1 MKKTL
6 FSKLL
11 LSYLAV
17 VALSFLVSGILSS
30 QFFSRHYL
38 ASQEK
43 EIAEQAKTISEFI
56 SQSPREEIPEILP
69 RLRKGTQIL
78 LLSRQELSSPN
89 FPLSEPPRPPWGR
102 MGREPLPRNV

>member
-43 EIAEQAKTISEFI
+43 EIAEQAKPSANSFPSLLGKKYPDFTPPEKRNSDFASQPTGTI
-56 SQSPREEIPEILP
+56 
-69 RLRKGTQIL
+69 
-78 LLSRQELSSPN
+78 LSTFSIR
-89 FPLSEPPRPPWGR
+89 PPRPLGR
-102 MGREPLPRNV
+102 MGREPPPEKC